1 MSSTYGKLMH
11 ELNTYRN
18 SNELTD
24 RYYEGTR
31 STRPGF
37 SIPPT
42 IRRDVMNLVIGW
54 PATTVDVLHE
64 RIDWRGWD
72 TDAKYMKILQQV
84 YDDNDLGYESELG
97 HLDALLYGLCF
108 GVIGSGDTK
117 AGEPK
122 ILATVESAKDMTGIW
137 NRRKRRLDIAA
148 SKGYV
153 NGEWL
158 QGTLYEENQT
168 TFYERATETSRWKV
182 TGTDKHNLGR
192 VPVVRLI
199 NRGRAGRREGK
210 SEITKTVRAYTNM
223 AVRTL
228 MGMETNREFFSAPQR
243 YALGAR
249 DDAFTDAA
257 GNPIP
262 GWQALMGHFWNLERD
277 EEWVEDHPDSKSEGI
292 PQVGQFPTNPPGP
305 YMQQLEGLSK
315 MFAAEV
321 GIPPNYLGFTTE
333 NPPSG
338 DGIRALEARLIK
350 RAERRISGWNPGWVE
365 LGQLAVYM
373 ETKEIP
379 SKGDMITVWRD
390 PGTPTAGAD
399 ADRVVKL
406 TAAGIMPKDSDVT
419 REMVGLT
426 PSQAKR
432 VKRDLAKE
440 QMMAILRGG
449 DNGNGGTQSDDSGE
463 PAKSDSDGG
472 TASTKQGVAEP
483 AAS

>member
-1 MSSTYGKLMH
+1 MH

-72 TDAKYMKILQQV
+72 TDAKYMSILQKV

-108 GVIGSGDTK
+108 GVIGTGDTK
-117 AGEPK
+117 IGEPK

-182 TGTDKHNLGR
+182 TGTDRHNLGR

-199 NRGRAGRREGK
+199 NRGRGGSILFRMQEVEAVDDDELDDK
-210 SEITKTVRAYTNM
+210 DQATM
-223 AVRTL
+223 A
-228 MGMETNREFFSAPQR
+228 E
-243 YALGAR
+243 
-249 DDAFTDAA
+249 
-257 GNPIP
+257 
-262 GWQALMGHFWNLERD
+262 LELD
-277 EEWVEDHPDSKSEGI
+277 EEVEDEPAMLMD
-292 PQVGQFPTNPPGP
+292 
-305 YMQQLEGLSK
+305 
-315 MFAAEV
+315 
-321 GIPPNYLGFTTE
+321 
-333 NPPSG
+333 
-338 DGIRALEARLIK
+338 D
-350 RAERRISGWNPGWVE
+350 
-365 LGQLAVYM
+365 
-373 ETKEIP
+373 
-379 SKGDMITVWRD
+379 D
-390 PGTPTAGAD
+390 PTA
-399 ADRVVKL
+399 
-406 TAAGIMPKDSDVT
+406 
-419 REMVGLT
+419 
-426 PSQAKR
+426 QA
-432 VKRDLAKE
+432 V
-440 QMMAILRGG
+440 
-449 DNGNGGTQSDDSGE
+449 
-463 PAKSDSDGG
+463 
-472 TASTKQGVAEP
+472 
-483 AAS
+483 